1 MSYIRN
7 IKSAAICCKII
18 SSKPKITNKQMEDAI
33 LTTIG
38 FEYNPSVHND
48 KDFIIKI
55 LDTNTYL
62 AQNDFIIDFNYEFS
76 KLMVS
81 ISSYF

>member
-1 MSYIRN
+1 MN
-7 IKSAAICCKII
+7 ITKPKSVALGCKII
-18 SSKPKITNKQMEDAI
+18 NSKPKISNKQMEDAI

-38 FEYNPSVHND
+38 IEYNPLVHND
-48 KDFIIKI
+48 KEFIIKI

-62 AQNDFIIDFNYEFS
+62 PQNDFIIDFNYEFS

-81 ISSYF
+81 FSSNF